1 MSDSVLIFHNLAVP
15 TIVSCTAALGLLVS
29 PSDSIM
35 CVSPALERE
44 LGSDLWSLVRSVD
57 TPLAAATPVSGG
69 DYAGYRPNAFR
80 LQFADGRVLKGR
92 RVDTAQQAETVEY
105 VSQCLGH
112 RGLPRVWGRCGRALL
127 TEWVEGE
134 VLAAGPCDPE
144 VLRQCGTLQGFVHS
158 RELPEGSPSPAN
170 TMKSWQRT
178 LERRLVELVES
189 GVLENLVARHAVEIA
204 RGYAPPHC
212 ALGFAF
218 VDFCADN
225 IVQQASGEVCVVDN
239 ETLSI
244 EPCDYDLA
252 RTWYRWP
259 MKGADREAYFSG
271 YRVHRRLE
279 TFLAHFPHWAIA
291 ALVDGA
297 LFRARRGGVE
307 AAAVPVGRLRALLH
321 DLERGVAAEAAVFLS

>member
-1 MSDSVLIFHNLAVP
+1 
-15 TIVSCTAALGLLVS
+15 
-29 PSDSIM
+29 M
-35 CVSPALERE
+35 CVSPTLEPE

-57 TPLAAATPVSGG
+57 TPLTAATPVSGG

-92 RVDTAQQAETVEY
+92 RADTPQQAQTVEY
-105 VSQCLGH
+105 VSQCLGY

-134 VLAAGPCDPE
+134 ALAAGPCDRE
-144 VLRQCGTLQGFVHS
+144 VLQQCGALQGFVHS

-170 TMKSWQRT
+170 TIESRQLT
-178 LERRLVELVES
+178 LERKLVELVES
-189 GVLENLVARHAVEIA
+189 GVLENPAARHAVEIA
-204 RGYAPPHC
+204 RGSAPPRC
-212 ALGFAF
+212 ELGFAY

-225 IVQQASGEVCVVDN
+225 IVVQASGDVCVVDN

-259 MKGADREAYFSG
+259 MTSTDREEYFNG
-271 YRVHRRLE
+271 YRVHRELE
-279 TFLAHFPHWAIA
+279 AFLAHFPYWAIA

-307 AAAVPVGRLRALLH
+307 AAAVPVSRLRALLH